1 MNKTDKLFSKV
12 LIIVF
17 LVMLVLGFVVPGIL
31 NNSSDS
37 AAIDPRMCNTDADCY
52 LFCDDQPVN
61 VLCLQNLCLVN
72 SCEEKSYYGYDQNPV
87 SFTVSIENVTLDK
100 RSNEMDIFI
109 KFDGNKVQSFN
120 SKLPLYYI
128 LEKTNIILDT
138 QCLTFDKRQ
147 YCSSDLQM
155 KVNGNE
161 STAFGNYVPQEGDVI
176 ELSY

>member
-128 LEKTNIILDT
+128 LEKTNIIL
-138 QCLTFDKRQ
+138 
-147 YCSSDLQM
+147 
-155 KVNGNE
+155 
-161 STAFGNYVPQEGDVI
+161 
-176 ELSY
+176 